1 MQKYEESDSDPDVGA
16 SWAKDYPVTVM
27 QFLLYLYHNHV
38 DFLPLSMS
46 SEFLTALASTLFPCK
61 ATSEF
66 SSEIMSPVEDFKVSI
81 STQSSNAKLL
91 LCSSISYI

>member
-1 MQKYEESDSDPDVGA
+1 MLYIQKCDECDTDTDGSA
-16 SWAKDYPVTVM
+16 SWVKEYPVTVM

-38 DFLPLSMS
+38 DFSPLSMS

-66 SSEIMSPVEDFKVSI
+66 SSEMVSPIEDFKV
-81 STQSSNAKLL
+81 
-91 LCSSISYI
+91 